1 MLIRTTII
9 AAALLGS
16 AIAAPAI
23 AQEASSDASSFTGLY
38 GGAEVGYGKPKTKL
52 DLTPKTGASASG
64 KANKAGLKYGGF
76 VGYGAVVG
84 DDVYLGAEA
93 SLGAGGGKATRGL
106 AGNKV
111 TVDPGL
117 RYGAAARAGL
127 VVADDGLLYGKV
139 GLERRKV
146 EASILGAKK
155 KITQK
160 GLVYGLGYEQRLSP
174 NMSLRGEVQRVKY
187 DDKTP
192 VFSTGDKVKLDGSET
207 RLTLGAVIRF

>member
-1 MLIRTTII
+1 MLTKTTII

-16 AIAAPAI
+16 LVAAPAM
-23 AQEASSDASSFTGLY
+23 AQNAPSQASGFTGLY

-64 KANKAGLKYGGF
+64 KADKAGFDYGGF
-76 VGYGAVVG
+76 LGYGAVVG
-84 DDVYLGAEA
+84 DGFYVGAEA
-93 SLGAGGGKATRGL
+93 SLGAGGGKASRSL

-111 TVDPGL
+111 TADPGL
-117 RYGAAARAGL
+117 RYGLAARAGL

-146 EASILGAKK
+146 EISIPGDKK
-155 KITQK
+155 KVTEK
-160 GLVYGLGYEQRLSP
+160 GLVYGLGYEQQLTP
-174 NMSLRGEVQRVKY
+174 NMSLRGEALRVKY
-187 DDKTP
+187 DDKVAT
-192 VFSTGDKVKLDGSET
+192 FSTGDKVKLDGTET